1 MIESIFLQELIL
13 IRQANQKSAMFVTIG
28 IFLNKEFKFQPNVC
42 NGYHDLVMMPINL
55 SNTLLFE
62 TVKVLIIAAL

>member
-1 MIESIFLQELIL
+1 MEFIFLQELML
-13 IRQANQKSAMFVTIG
+13 IRLANQKSAMFVTIG
-28 IFLNKEFKFQPNVC
+28 IFLNKGFKFQPNVY

-62 TVKVLIIAAL
+62 TLKVLIIAAL

>member
-1 MIESIFLQELIL
+1 MIEFIFLQELML
-13 IRQANQKSAMFVTIG
+13 IRLANQKSAMFVTIG
-28 IFLNKEFKFQPNVC
+28 IFLIKGFKFQRNVC

-62 TVKVLIIAAL
+62 ILKVLIIAAL